1 MTRDLDRSRGP
12 RLDRPP
18 PGPRPA
24 TPVVLLCLGAFL
36 AGALPASAAQDTLI
50 VKLGTSAPEGSSWD
64 QIFKEMGEKWKQ
76 ATGGTV
82 ALRIYPGGV
91 LGDEPDL
98 VRKMR
103 VGQIQA
109 AALTAAGL
117 SGIDA
122 SVAALQVPMMYR
134 SYDELDYV
142 REHLRPALEKRLL
155 EKDFVVLNWGDAG
168 WVMFFAKEPFGTPD
182 DVRKMKLFVWA
193 GDNDAV
199 DLWKTAGFHPVPLP
213 STEILTGL
221 QTGLIN
227 AFDTT
232 PLLALS
238 SQWFG
243 LAPHMLDLRWAP
255 LVGATVM
262 TKKAWDRIPS
272 GARPAVLKAAAEAGE
287 RLKADIRAANDKAIA
302 AMQEHGL
309 RVVSSTPSIEAAWQ
323 KTAEEI
329 YPKIRGTVVP
339 PAVFDEARRLRDE
352 YRAAPGKGA
361 VGSGG

>member
-1 MTRDLDRSRGP
+1 MTRGADRSSCLRP
-12 RLDRPP
+12 DRVPSR
-18 PGPRPA
+18 RPNA
-24 TPVVLLCLGAFL
+24 APVLLLCLGALL
-36 AGALPASAAQDTLI
+36 ARAVPASAAQDTLI

-109 AALTAAGL
+109 GALTAAGL
-117 SGIDA
+117 SAIDA
-122 SVAALQVPMMYR
+122 SVAALQIPMMYH

-142 REHLRPALEKRLL
+142 RERLRPTLEKRLL
-155 EKDFVVLNWGDAG
+155 ERDFVVLNWGDAG
-168 WVMFFAKEPFGTPD
+168 WVMFFAREPFATPD

-199 DLWKTAGFHPVPLP
+199 ELWKTAGFHPVPLP
-213 STEILTGL
+213 ATEILTGL

-262 TKKAWDRIPS
+262 TKKTWDRIPS

-287 RLKADIRAANDKAIA
+287 RLKGDIRAANDKAIA
-302 AMQEHGL
+302 AMKEHGL
-309 RVVSSTPSIEAAWQ
+309 RVISSTPSIEAAWQ

-329 YPKIRGTVVP
+329 YPKIRGTIVP
-339 PAVFDEARRLRDE
+339 PQVFDEVKRLRDE
-352 YRAAPGKGA
+352 YRAAPGKGS

>member
-1 MTRDLDRSRGP
+1 MGADRSGRERSNRVPP
-12 RLDRPP
+12 RRRRAAPIL
-18 PGPRPA
+18 A
-24 TPVVLLCLGAFL
+24 LCLGAL
-36 AGALPASAAQDTLI
+36 IACVVPASAAQDSFI

-64 QIFKEMGEKWKQ
+64 QIFKEMGETWKQ
-76 ATGGTV
+76 ATGGAVT
-82 ALRIYPGGV
+82 LRIYPGGV

-103 VGQIQA
+103 IGQIQA

-117 SGIDA
+117 SVIDS
-122 SVAALQVPMMYR
+122 SVAALQIPMMYR
-134 SYDELDYV
+134 SYEELDYV
-142 REHLRPALEKRLL
+142 REHLRPTLEKKLL

-168 WVMFFAKEPFGTPD
+168 WVMFFAKEPFATPG

-199 DLWKTAGFHPVPLP
+199 ELWKTAGFHPVPLP
-213 STEILTGL
+213 ATEILTGL

-255 LVGATVM
+255 LLGATVM
-262 TKKAWDRIPS
+262 TKKAWDRIPI
-272 GARPAVLKAAAEAGE
+272 GARPDVLQAAAQAGE
-287 RLKADIRAANDKAIA
+287 RLKGDIRAANDKAIK
-302 AMQEHGL
+302 AMKEHGL
-309 RVVSSTPSIEAAWQ
+309 KVESSTPSIEAAWQ

-329 YPKIRGTVVP
+329 YPKIRGTIVP
-339 PAVFDEARRLRDE
+339 SPMFDEVKRLRDE
-352 YRAAPGKGA
+352 FRAAQGKTA
-361 VGSGG
+361 AGSGG

>member
-1 MTRDLDRSRGP
+1 MTMGGDRSRCLRSNRVLP
-12 RLDRPP
+12 RRP
-18 PGPRPA
+18 RA
-24 TPVVLLCLGAFL
+24 APVIAICLGAL
-36 AGALPASAAQDTLI
+36 IAREVPASAAQDTLI

-64 QIFKEMGEKWKQ
+64 QIFKEMGENWKQ
-76 ATGGTV
+76 VTGGAV

-109 AALTAAGL
+109 GALTAAGL
-117 SGIDA
+117 SAIDA
-122 SVAALQVPMMYR
+122 SVAALQIPMMYR

-142 REHLRPALEKRLL
+142 RERLRPTLEKRLL

-168 WVMFFAKEPFGTPD
+168 WVMFFAREPFATPD
-182 DVRKMKLFVWA
+182 DLRKMKLFVWA

-199 DLWKTAGFHPVPLP
+199 ELWKTAGFRPVPLP
-213 STEILTGL
+213 ATEILTGL

-255 LVGATVM
+255 LLGATVM
-262 TKKAWDRIPS
+262 TKKAWDRIPI
-272 GARPAVLKAAAEAGE
+272 GARPGVLQAAAHAGE
-287 RLKADIRAANDKAIA
+287 RLKGDIRAANDKAIA
-302 AMQEHGL
+302 AMKEHGL
-309 RVVSSTPSIEAAWQ
+309 KVQLSTPSIEAAWQ

-329 YPKIRGTVVP
+329 YPKIRGTLVP
-339 PAVFDEARRLRDE
+339 PPVFDEARRLRDE
-352 YRAAPGKGA
+352 FRATGGKGA
-361 VGSGG
+361 IGSGG

>member
-1 MTRDLDRSRGP
+1 MTSDLDRSRGP
-12 RLDRPP
+12 RPDRPP
-18 PGPRPA
+18 PGPRRA
-24 TPVVLLCLGAFL
+24 APVILLCLGALL
-36 AGALPASAAQDTLI
+36 ARAIPASAAQDTLI

-64 QIFKEMGEKWKQ
+64 QIFKEMGENWKQ
-76 ATGGTV
+76 ATGGAMV
-82 ALRIYPGGV
+82 LRIYPGGV

-168 WVMFFAKEPFGTPD
+168 WVMFFAREPFATPD

-199 DLWKTAGFHPVPLP
+199 ELWKTAGFHPVPLP
-213 STEILTGL
+213 ATEILTGL

-243 LAPHMLDLRWAP
+243 LAPYMLDLKWAP
-255 LVGATVM
+255 LVGATVV
-262 TKKAWDRIPS
+262 TRKAWERVPAE
-272 GARPAVLKAAAEAGE
+272 ARPFLLKTAAEAGE
-287 RLKADIRAANDKAIA
+287 RLRSDIRAANDQAIE
-302 AMQEHGL
+302 AMKKRGL
-309 RVVSSTPSIEAAWQ
+309 TIVPLTPQAEAAWR
-323 KTAEEI
+323 KVAEAA
-329 YPKIRGTVVP
+329 YPKIRGPIVP
-339 PAVFDEARRLRDE
+339 AGMFDEVQRLRDE
-352 YRAAPGKGA
+352 
-361 VGSGG
+361 

>member
-1 MTRDLDRSRGP
+1 MTRGADRSSCLRP
-12 RLDRPP
+12 DRVPSR
-18 PGPRPA
+18 RPNA
-24 TPVVLLCLGAFL
+24 APVLLLCLGALL
-36 AGALPASAAQDTLI
+36 ARAVPASAAQDTLI

-64 QIFKEMGEKWKQ
+64 QIFKGMGEKWKQ
-76 ATGGTV
+76 ATGGAVT
-82 ALRIYPGGV
+82 LRIYPGGV

-142 REHLRPALEKRLL
+142 RERLRPTVEKRLL
-155 EKDFVVLNWGDAG
+155 ERDFVVLNWGDAG
-168 WVMFFAKEPFGTPD
+168 WVMFFAREPFATPD

-199 DLWKTAGFHPVPLP
+199 ELWKTAGFHPVPLP
-213 STEILTGL
+213 ATEILTGL

-262 TKKAWDRIPS
+262 TKKAWDRIPI
-272 GARPAVLKAAAEAGE
+272 GARPAVLQAAAEAGD
-287 RLKADIRAANDKAIA
+287 RLKGDIRSANDKAIA
-302 AMQEHGL
+302 AMREHGL
-309 RVVSSTPSIEAAWQ
+309 KVTPSTPSIEAAWQ

-329 YPKIRGTVVP
+329 YPKIRGTLVP
-339 PAVFDEARRLRDE
+339 PPVFDEVKRLRDE
-352 YRAAPGKGA
+352 FRAGTGKGA
-361 VGSGG
+361 PGSGG

>member
-1 MTRDLDRSRGP
+1 MTRGGDRSRCL
-12 RLDRPP
+12 RSRRPP
-18 PGPRPA
+18 PRRA
-24 TPVVLLCLGAFL
+24 RAAPVVVLCLGAL
-36 AGALPASAAQDTLI
+36 IVGTVPASAAQDALI

-76 ATGGTV
+76 ATGGAV
-82 ALRIYPGGV
+82 VLRIYPGGV

-103 VGQIQA
+103 IGQIQA
-109 AALTAAGL
+109 GALTAAGL
-117 SGIDA
+117 SSIDA
-122 SVAALQVPMMYR
+122 SAAALQIPMMYR

-142 REHLRPALEKRLL
+142 RERLRATLEKRLL
-155 EKDFVVLNWGDAG
+155 DKDFVVLNWGDAG
-168 WVMFFAKEPFGTPD
+168 WVMFFAKEPFATPD

-199 DLWKTAGFHPVPLP
+199 ELWKMAGFRPVPLP
-213 STEILTGL
+213 ATEILTGL

-243 LAPHMLDLRWAP
+243 LARHMLGLRWAP

-262 TKKAWDRIPS
+262 TKKAWDRIPIA
-272 GARPAVLKAAAEAGE
+272 ARPSVLQAAAQAGE
-287 RLKADIRAANDKAIA
+287 RLKGDIRTANDKAIA

-309 RVVSSTPSIEAAWQ
+309 QVQSSNPSIEAAWQ

-329 YPKIRGTVVP
+329 YPNIRGTIVP
-339 PAVFDEARRLRDE
+339 PPVFDEAKRLRDE
-352 YRAAPGKGA
+352 FRSTGGKGA
-361 VGSGG
+361 SVSGG